1 MRETVF
7 NDIMDDL
14 VSKLEADAYFV
25 DIPVMSQDKESVVAD
40 IEQALNGS
48 KLKGGK
54 VGMAVAVM
62 SPRLGVEYPNVPN
75 SPLFAMQPIWV
86 MEQREWNWGAAG
98 THKTAL
104 SVACRVVKVLGLS
117 QAPGFYGLLENMKEE
132 AVSIVD
138 DAIADIVYEVRFRV
152 TIADN
157 GGDTSV
163 AMPSFSVAG
172 ASLPKTITL
181 ATPTSGADIYYTL
194 DRSFPSAANAV
205 AVKYTVPFVVS
216 TACTVRAGAFKT
228 GCIGSDI
235 NLIDI
240 S

>member
-1 MRETVF
+1 MRENVF
-7 NDIMDDL
+7 NEIMDDL
-14 VSKLEADAYFV
+14 VSRLEADSFFA
-25 DIPVMSQDKESVVAD
+25 DIPVMSQDRESAVTD
-40 IEQALNGS
+40 IEQALNGG

-75 SPLFAMQPIWV
+75 SPLFALQPVWV
-86 MEQREWNWGAAG
+86 MEQRNYNWGTTG

-104 SVACRVVKVLGLS
+104 AVACRVVKVLGLS

-157 GGDTSV
+157 GGDTSA

-181 ATPTSGADIYYTL
+181 ATTTAGADIYYTL
-194 DRSFPSAANAV
+194 DRSFPSAVNA
-205 AVKYTVPFVVS
+205 AAMKYIDPFVVS
-216 TACTVRAGAFKT
+216 TACTIRAGAFLG

-240 S
+240 A